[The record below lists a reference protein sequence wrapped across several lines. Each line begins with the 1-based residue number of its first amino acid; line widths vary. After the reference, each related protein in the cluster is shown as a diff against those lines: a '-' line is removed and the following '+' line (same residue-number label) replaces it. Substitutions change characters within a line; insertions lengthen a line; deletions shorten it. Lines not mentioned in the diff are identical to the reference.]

1 MCILHRKFLSQPR
14 FSQPRERCIQ
24 SALAL
29 LALQQKLYEYA
40 KAKGE
45 KVKRYYYRVS
55 YVTHEFIQAEMI
67 LVMDLRRENADENA
81 PQRGEILDSLLKA
94 RMVWKAAGDHSAM
107 AMKIYTVLSNML
119 QSLSVVE
126 SVGIEAISTL
136 PVESVFD
143 AGQFVVPTGEEENL
157 NFGTEMDIDWVSNS
171 PPSLFRLEL
180 MLSRQFGINSSRE
193 RVLRMLMVEPVQGF
207 ERY

>member
-1 MCILHRKFLSQPR
+1 
-14 FSQPRERCIQ
+14 
-24 SALAL
+24 
-29 LALQQKLYEYA
+29 
-40 KAKGE
+40 
-45 KVKRYYYRVS
+45 
-55 YVTHEFIQAEMI
+55 
-67 LVMDLRRENADENA
+67 
-81 PQRGEILDSLLKA
+81 
-94 RMVWKAAGDHSAM
+94 
-107 AMKIYTVLSNML
+107 ML

>member
-94 RMVWKAAGDHSAM
+94 RMVWKAARDHSAM
-107 AMKIYTVLSNML
+107 AMKVYTVLSNML

-126 SVGIEAISTL
+126 SAGIEAISTL

-143 AGQFVVPTGEEENL
+143 AEQFVVPTGEEEKL
-157 NFGTEMDIDWVSNS
+157 EFGTEMNIDWVSNS

-180 MLSRQFGINSSRE
+180 MLSSQFGINLSRE
-193 RVLRMLMVEPVQGF
+193 RVLRMLMVERVQGF